1 MWSGL
6 PSEALIYMG
15 LPLVFFNRLA
25 LGSGP
30 TPLPCLRVGLAP
42 LLVAHRFPWWLWL
55 LHSFLASTSEV
66 LHLHRPFLPWQLTPL
81 LLCG

>member
-6 PSEALIYMG
+6 PSEALIYLG

-30 TPLPCLRVGLAP
+30 TPLPCLRVGLALSTACCPP
-42 LLVAHRFPWWLWL
+42 LSLVA
-55 LHSFLASTSEV
+55 LASA
-66 LHLHRPFLPWQLTPL
+66 L
-81 LLCG
+81 LLGINF